1 MTGSEGEKSFIIVKY
16 GENEEALF
24 NPWCTSYTLMEWIRK
39 KCNCDEE
46 ITIDL
51 VDLDGQVTNLSGR
64 AKDYAHE
71 LVTPRGIY
79 ILIRVDRLPDNGQFH
94 YTSLLNNLE
103 ETNPELM
110 VKLNSLSRPTT
121 RARNVKQKGG
131 KKTQSQKLRQES
143 ANRRP
148 GSSERKKGK

>member
-16 GENEEALF
+16 GV
-24 NPWCTSYTLMEWIRK
+24 
-39 KCNCDEE
+39 
-46 ITIDL
+46 TIDL

-110 VKLNSLSRPTT
+110 VL
-121 RARNVKQKGG
+121 
-131 KKTQSQKLRQES
+131 
-143 ANRRP
+143 
-148 GSSERKKGK
+148 

>member
-71 LVTPRGIY
+71 LVNPRGIY